1 MPDYQKG
8 KVYRILQDGTKTVY
22 IGSTTQEL
30 SARMGQH
37 RKGLV
42 NYPNMKLYKLMA
54 EVGVDRFTIELIVD
68 VPCDRREILNRAEGE
83 QIRLHGTITDG
94 CNQNVA
100 GRNAV
105 EYRQIPEVK
114 AKRAA
119 LWQTPEVK
127 AKDAARKQTPEYKAK
142 AAARMQTPEY
152 KTKQVARQQNPEY
165 KARAAARKQTLEV
178 KARTAAYNQTH
189 EVKAKRAARKQTLEY
204 KAKAAAYEQL
214 PEVKAQTA
222 ARHQTPEYK
231 AKAAARRQTPEF
243 KAKRAEYMRL
253 KRAAAVEAAPVI

>member
-8 KVYRILQDGTKTVY
+8 KVYRILQDATKTVY

-42 NYPNMKLYKLMA
+42 HNPQFKLYALMA
-54 EVGVDRFTIELIVD
+54 EVGVDRFSIELIVD

-83 QIRLHGTITDG
+83 QIRLYDTIAAG
-94 CNQNVA
+94 ANQKVA
-100 GRNAV
+100 GRTRT
-105 EYRQIPEVK
+105 EYDQLPEVK
-114 AKRAA
+114 AKN
-119 LWQTPEVK
+119 
-127 AKDAARKQTPEYKAK
+127 AARKQTPEYKAKDAARWQTPEVKAK

-152 KTKQVARQQNPEY
+152 KTKQVARQ
-165 KARAAARKQTLEV
+165 
-178 KARTAAYNQTH
+178 
-189 EVKAKRAARKQTLEY
+189 
-204 KAKAAAYEQL
+204 
-214 PEVKAQTA
+214 
-222 ARHQTPEYK
+222 
-231 AKAAARRQTPEF
+231 QTPEF